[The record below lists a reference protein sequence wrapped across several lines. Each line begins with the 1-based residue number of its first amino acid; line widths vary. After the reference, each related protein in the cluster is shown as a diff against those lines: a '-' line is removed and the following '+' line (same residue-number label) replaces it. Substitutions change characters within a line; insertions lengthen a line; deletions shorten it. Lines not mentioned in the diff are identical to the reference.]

1 MHTRTT
7 LARVATTVLVAAV
20 MIPVLASAQTAERSP
35 TQGLKETDKFV
46 KAGGSTT
53 EAITEG
59 KVQLQKTLDAYN
71 ALVSQPSTDMKGD
84 YKRLLKASDSMS
96 SKVASAREKIDAMQK
111 TGDTYFAGRAANIK
125 DIQDPALQSQAQERL
140 KANQQEWAG
149 VMQSFR
155 DAGQAL
161 EPLRKQLAD
170 HITYMGG
177 ELTQSG
183 MTSLKPE
190 AEKLNAQ
197 GSQVFAKTDQAIAKA
212 NDYFQKI
219 KASAS

>member
-96 SKVASAREKIDAMQK
+96 SKVASAREKIEAMQK

>member
-20 MIPVLASAQTAERSP
+20 MIPVLGSAQTAERSP

>member
-59 KVQLQKTLDAYN
+59 KMQLQKTLDAYN

-96 SKVASAREKIDAMQK
+96 SKVASAREKIEAMQK

>member
-96 SKVASAREKIDAMQK
+96 SKVAS
-111 TGDTYFAGRAANIK
+111 GAGIT
-125 DIQDPALQSQAQERL
+125 DP
-140 KANQQEWAG
+140 G
-149 VMQSFR
+149 
-155 DAGQAL
+155 
-161 EPLRKQLAD
+161 
-170 HITYMGG
+170 
-177 ELTQSG
+177 
-183 MTSLKPE
+183 
-190 AEKLNAQ
+190 
-197 GSQVFAKTDQAIAKA
+197 
-212 NDYFQKI
+212 
-219 KASAS
+219 